1 MTKAILVRSG
11 ESEFLIETDESV
23 SLPEGLSVAVSRPEV
38 SASDFEDVVDLGRV
52 GRDFDDVKKL
62 IVVCCNNLYEAIESI
77 PAPEKVS
84 IEFGVKLAGETGFPM
99 LTKASG
105 EANFKIS
112 VEWKRQ
118 VTPPTVGG

>member
-23 SLPEGLSVAVSRPEV
+23 DLPEGADATVAQVDAP
-38 SASDFEDVVDLGRV
+38 AGDFEDVVNLGRI
-52 GRDFDDVKKL
+52 GRDFNDVKRL
-62 IVVCCNNLYEAIESI
+62 IVTCCNTLYEAIESI

-84 IEFGVKLAGETGFPM
+84 IEFGVKLAGETGCPM

-105 EANFKIS
+105 EANFKVS

-118 VTPPTVGG
+118 AAPPAEG